1 MTDRMDTVE
10 LVGRSSSHFTRVVR
24 IFALELA
31 VPHTFR
37 PLFDLTSLDAA
48 SYAQNPALKIPI
60 LVDERGP
67 LFGAENICR
76 ELVRR
81 ATTDGTS
88 VVMRGEVSARVVA
101 NAEELTLHAMSS
113 GVSVIM
119 ARGPSGDQAVP
130 QKVLKSLDNALCYL
144 DQNLDDVLAALPQT
158 RTLSFFEVALF
169 CVVTH
174 LPFRKVRDVTPFKRL
189 GDFCQSFGERASAV
203 ATGYRFD
210 AA

>member
-1 MTDRMDTVE
+1 MTDPMDTIE

-37 PLFDLTSLDAA
+37 PLFDLTSLDAT

-60 LVDERGP
+60 LVDEQGP

-81 ATTDGTS
+81 ATSHGTS
-88 VVMRGEVSARVVA
+88 VVMRGDVSARVVA

-119 ARGPSGDQAVP
+119 AKGAAGEQPAP
-130 QKVLKSLDNALCYL
+130 PKVLKSLDNTLRYL
-144 DQNLDDVLAALPQT
+144 DESLDDVLAALPQT

-174 LPFRKVRDVTPFKRL
+174 LPFRRIMDVTPFKRL
-189 GDFCQSFGERASAV
+189 GKLCESFGERASAV
-203 ATGYRFD
+203 ATPYRFD
-210 AA
+210 VA